1 MKKDISVLLV
11 LTGGTISMGE
21 NPATGALAPL
31 DKERIFGY
39 LPELQQLP
47 VNIST
52 VSFDPMIDSS
62 DVNPEFW
69 MKIVEVVRDNYERF
83 DGFVILHGTD
93 TMAYSASA
101 VSFMLRNLAKPV
113 IFTGSQ
119 LPLGVLRSDA
129 KGNVMNAIEIAAAHD
144 EQGNPLVPEV
154 SIFFEAFLMRGNRTT
169 KRSTDNFNAF
179 RSYNGPDLAKV
190 GVHIKYNTADILRP
204 NAEKPLVV
212 NEKLDDRVLVL
223 TLTPGLRREMV
234 ETMFN
239 APGLRGVVLRSF
251 GSGNAPT
258 VEWLYQVLK
267 QAGDRGIVTVNISQC
282 ATGAVEM
289 GRYDTSINL
298 QKAGVVSGYDMTLEA
313 AVTKLMHLLGNYDDP
328 QEVRQKFQESFCGEV
343 TLPEKG

>member
-31 DKERIFGY
+31 DKEKIFGY

-52 VSFDPMIDSS
+52 ISFDPMIDSS
-62 DVNPEFW
+62 DVNPDFW
-69 MKIVEVVRDNYERF
+69 MKIVEVIRDNYDRF

-129 KGNVMNAIEIAAAHD
+129 KGNVMNAIEIAAAQD
-144 EQGNPLVPEV
+144 EAGNPLVPEV

-179 RSYNGPDLAKV
+179 RSYNYPNLAKA
-190 GVHIKYNTADILRP
+190 GVHIKYNTSDILRP
-204 NAEKPLVV
+204 CAHKPLVV
-212 NEKLDDRVLVL
+212 NDKLDDHVLVL

-234 ETMFN
+234 EAMLEV
-239 APGLRGVVLRSF
+239 PGLRGVVLRSF

-267 QAGDRGIVTVNISQC
+267 KANDRGIVTVNISQC
-282 ATGAVEM
+282 LTGAVEM

-298 QKAGVVSGYDMTLEA
+298 QKAGVISGYDMTLES
-313 AVTKLMHLLGNYDDP
+313 AVTKLMHLLGNYTKQADII
-328 QEVRQKFQESFCGEV
+328 EKMNKSLCGEV
-343 TLPEKG
+343 TIE

>member
-52 VSFDPMIDSS
+52 LSFDPMIDSS
-62 DVNPEFW
+62 DVNPDFW
-69 MKIVEVVRDNYERF
+69 MKIAEVVRDNYDRF

-129 KGNVMNAIEIAAAHD
+129 KGNVMNAIEIAAAQD
-144 EQGNPLVPEV
+144 ELGAPLVPEV

-179 RSYNGPDLAKV
+179 RSYNCTNLAKV
-190 GVHIKYNTADILRP
+190 GVHIKYNTADIIRP
-204 NAEKPLVV
+204 NADKPLVV

-234 ETMFN
+234 EAMFD
-239 APGLRGVVLRSF
+239 APGLRGVVLRTF

-258 VEWLYQVLK
+258 VEWLYQILK
-267 QAGDRGIVTVNISQC
+267 KANDRGIVVVNISQC
-282 ATGAVEM
+282 LTGAVEM
-289 GRYDTSINL
+289 GRYDTSLNL

-313 AVTKLMHLLGNYDDP
+313 AVTKLMHLLGNYHDAD
-328 QEVRQKFQESFCGEV
+328 VIKRKLQESFCGEV
-343 TLPEKG
+343 TVKIG

>member
-52 VSFDPMIDSS
+52 LSFDPMIDSS
-62 DVNPEFW
+62 DVNPDFW
-69 MKIVEVVRDNYERF
+69 MKIAEVVRDNYDRF

-129 KGNVMNAIEIAAAHD
+129 KGNVMNAIEIAAAQD
-144 EQGNPLVPEV
+144 ELGAPLVPEV

-179 RSYNGPDLAKV
+179 RSYNCTNLAKV
-190 GVHIKYNTADILRP
+190 GVHIKYNTADIIRP
-204 NAEKPLVV
+204 NADKPLVV

-234 ETMFN
+234 EAMFD
-239 APGLRGVVLRSF
+239 APGLRGVVLRTF

-258 VEWLYQVLK
+258 VEWLYQILK
-267 QAGDRGIVTVNISQC
+267 KANDRGIVVVNISQC
-282 ATGAVEM
+282 LTGAVEM
-289 GRYDTSINL
+289 GRYDTSLNL

-313 AVTKLMHLLGNYDDP
+313 AVTKLMHLLGNYHDAA
-328 QEVRQKFQESFCGEV
+328 VIKRKLQESFCGEV
-343 TLPEKG
+343 TVKIG